1 MRLSFGQELRQVQKQ
16 ILAPRMIQ
24 SMEILQLP
32 ILALEERI
40 QQEMQENPIL
50 EMREED
56 PDLPA
61 EQVEAEPPDAPT
73 DEERELVIDES
84 ASNEKDF
91 ERLLQ
96 MDEEWADHFEERSRP
111 SRNRIEEEGERRHDA
126 MANMANRPQ
135 SLQDY
140 LHDQLAWFELDPKL
154 RAMADR
160 IIYNLDPNGRLQS
173 RLEDVVGADATE
185 EDLALARQ
193 ALALVQ
199 KLDPPGVGAGD
210 VRECLLLQLTP
221 GMPFYEQLHRLISDH
236 LEDIQQNRLP
246 VIARR
251 TGYSIS
257 MIQEVIEHLRKLNPH
272 PGADFEKAA
281 APTVRPDVIV
291 EPADG
296 GGYKVRLEDGRT
308 PSLFISPYYRKL
320 LTSSDTS
327 PETREYIKQKLNSAQ
342 WLIDSIQQ
350 RRNTLL
356 RVAQA
361 IVDHQTEFLD
371 KGPEAIEPL
380 KMQQIADKVGV
391 HVTTVSRAV
400 DDKWIQ
406 SPRGIFPLRKF
417 FCGGTVSAAGEEV
430 AWDTIRLKLQEL
442 IDHEDKRSP
451 CSDDELVKELAAG
464 GITVARRTIT
474 KYRKAMN
481 IPSSRQRRD
490 WTKK

>member
-96 MDEEWADHFEERSRP
+96 MDAEWPDHFEERSRP
-111 SRNRIEEEGERRHDA
+111 SRNRIEEEGDRRHDA

-154 RAMADR
+154 RAVADR

-199 KLDPPGVGAGD
+199 KLDP
-210 VRECLLLQLTP
+210 LLEGQQRKL
-221 GMPFYEQLHRLISDH
+221 EDLHRLDH
-236 LEDIQQNRLP
+236 
-246 VIARR
+246 
-251 TGYSIS
+251 
-257 MIQEVIEHLRKLNPH
+257 
-272 PGADFEKAA
+272 
-281 APTVRPDVIV
+281 
-291 EPADG
+291 
-296 GGYKVRLEDGRT
+296 
-308 PSLFISPYYRKL
+308 
-320 LTSSDTS
+320 
-327 PETREYIKQKLNSAQ
+327 
-342 WLIDSIQQ
+342 
-350 RRNTLL
+350 
-356 RVAQA
+356 
-361 IVDHQTEFLD
+361 
-371 KGPEAIEPL
+371 
-380 KMQQIADKVGV
+380 
-391 HVTTVSRAV
+391 
-400 DDKWIQ
+400 
-406 SPRGIFPLRKF
+406 PRGQLHPLF
-417 FCGGTVSAAGEEV
+417 EAQ
-430 AWDTIRLKLQEL
+430 LL
-442 IDHEDKRSP
+442 
-451 CSDDELVKELAAG
+451 
-464 GITVARRTIT
+464 
-474 KYRKAMN
+474 
-481 IPSSRQRRD
+481 
-490 WTKK
+490 